1 MKTDPKGLSMRD
13 ATSSSSRRLISSG
26 SEFERT
32 YNYSRAVAIGPYVAL
47 SGTTGYDY
55 ATSTLPE
62 GAREQALQLFR
73 NAEAAFAKAGA
84 SLADVIR
91 VRIYISDASQYET
104 IMAVYAE
111 TFEGVAP
118 ACTTVEAGLFD
129 PAIVVEMDMDA
140 AVDVAA

>member
-1 MKTDPKGLSMRD
+1 MRD
-13 ATSSSSRRLISSG
+13 TIARTSRRLISSG
-26 SEFERT
+26 SAFERL

-55 ATSTLPE
+55 RSGTLPD
-62 GAREQALQLFR
+62 GAREQAEQLFR
-73 NAEAAFAKAGA
+73 NAEAAFVKAGA
-84 SLADVIR
+84 SLADVVR
-91 VRIYISDASQYET
+91 VRIYISDARHYET

-111 TFEGVAP
+111 TFAGIAP

-140 AVDVAA
+140 VIDAAA